1 MTIPTQKSSLKQV
14 LSLKGDRTI
23 WAIFFILSA
32 ISLIEV
38 YSAASCLTTKFG
50 IMSTVLGHLNYL
62 VIGFIFVWIF
72 HNIPCRW
79 FMLWAPAWIVLIVLL
94 ILLPIIGARIN
105 DGARWIPIFGVKF
118 QPSEFAKGAL
128 VVIVAIILSTYQ
140 TKKGADRHAFKY
152 IMIFTCITCFLIF
165 IENYSTAII
174 LFGVVVLMMF
184 YGRVPM
190 RQMGKMFGVLA
201 LIGITAF
208 GAIKILPMDTI
219 TENVSILHRLDNFV
233 SRIERF
239 TRSNDKCIGDTTN
252 AKVKKWNFDIEKE
265 PQVGHA
271 HIAIAKSNIIGCGP
285 GNSRE
290 RDFLPQAFSDF
301 IYAIVIEELGLLGG
315 AGVVLL
321 YIILMFR
328 AGRIAN
334 KCERNFPAFLVLGLS
349 MLIVTQALIN
359 MSVAVGLAPV
369 TGQPLP
375 LISRGGSSIVVTSMY
390 FGMIISVSRFAK
402 KRTAK
407 VATGDTPEEN
417 SVVNEEEY
425 QKADGMK

>member
-152 IMIFTCITCFLIF
+152 ILIFTCITCFLIF
-165 IENYSTAII
+165 IENYSTA
-174 LFGVVVLMMF
+174 
-184 YGRVPM
+184 
-190 RQMGKMFGVLA
+190 
-201 LIGITAF
+201 
-208 GAIKILPMDTI
+208 
-219 TENVSILHRLDNFV
+219 
-233 SRIERF
+233 
-239 TRSNDKCIGDTTN
+239 
-252 AKVKKWNFDIEKE
+252 
-265 PQVGHA
+265 
-271 HIAIAKSNIIGCGP
+271 
-285 GNSRE
+285 
-290 RDFLPQAFSDF
+290 
-301 IYAIVIEELGLLGG
+301 
-315 AGVVLL
+315 
-321 YIILMFR
+321 
-328 AGRIAN
+328 
-334 KCERNFPAFLVLGLS
+334 
-349 MLIVTQALIN
+349 
-359 MSVAVGLAPV
+359 
-369 TGQPLP
+369 
-375 LISRGGSSIVVTSMY
+375 
-390 FGMIISVSRFAK
+390 
-402 KRTAK
+402 
-407 VATGDTPEEN
+407 
-417 SVVNEEEY
+417 
-425 QKADGMK
+425 